1 MSLAKAHLDDNAR
14 EILHHNWSLHVAQ
27 RGNCFLSTSK
37 RKIKLLQFVFFLKR
51 IRKVP
56 FSLGN
61 FNPEATP
68 AVPGYRVSFANLFGS
83 ITVNCKSS
91 KGQMIKPQSS
101 LLNLPQRDVFFAVCK
116 LTNDSTGG
124 ILTACSTVCC
134 EGDMC
139 NIDPA
144 RPWSLRGLLR
154 GLN

>member
-1 MSLAKAHLDDNAR
+1 MLEKYY
-14 EILHHNWSLHVAQ
+14 IIIGVY
-27 RGNCFLSTSK
+27 LSHEESIVSCQHQYGKLNFSK
-37 RKIKLLQFVFFLKR
+37 FVFLKR
-51 IRKVP
+51 IR

-83 ITVNCKSS
+83 MTVNGMSS

-124 ILTACSTVCC
+124 VLTACSTVCC

>member
-14 EILHHNWSLHVAQ
+14 EILHHKSSLHVAQ
-27 RGNCFLSTSK
+27 RGNCFLSISK
-37 RKIKLLQFVFFLKR
+37 RKIKLFQFVFFLKG

-56 FSLGN
+56 FSLSN

-101 LLNLPQRDVFFAVCK
+101 LLNLP
-116 LTNDSTGG
+116 
-124 ILTACSTVCC
+124 
-134 EGDMC
+134 
-139 NIDPA
+139 
-144 RPWSLRGLLR
+144 
-154 GLN
+154 